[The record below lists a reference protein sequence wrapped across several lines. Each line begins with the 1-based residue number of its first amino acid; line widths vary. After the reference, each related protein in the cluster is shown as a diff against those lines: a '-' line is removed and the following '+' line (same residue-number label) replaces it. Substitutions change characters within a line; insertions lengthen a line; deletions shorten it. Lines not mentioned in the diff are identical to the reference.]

1 MLILT
6 RKRQQTIVIGEETTV
21 EVLAIGRTRVK
32 IAIHAPRH
40 RVVRRGEHSPRP
52 PAARADG

>member
-40 RVVRRGEHSPRP
+40 RIVRRGELSPRP
-52 PAARADG
+52 PAARAG